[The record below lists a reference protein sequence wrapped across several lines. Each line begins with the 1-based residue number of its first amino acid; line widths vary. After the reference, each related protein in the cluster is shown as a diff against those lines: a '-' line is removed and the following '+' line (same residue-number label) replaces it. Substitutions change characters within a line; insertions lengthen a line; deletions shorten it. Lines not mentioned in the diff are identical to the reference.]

1 MIRVQSLRNRIIWQF
16 VLIIVPLA
24 AVPLI
29 QTVFNLQRTAFLE
42 NSFRLRQ
49 LSLSATDAYGRFI
62 EGVTDAVDTGELAQ
76 ARVAA
81 LDTVL
86 SALADQKRLDADHNL
101 DATVEQLTS
110 IATTVRKDPSFT
122 ALQPLRLVV
131 NQVDRD
137 LDSNR
142 DYYEKQHEASIA
154 RVIAGANAQDWIV
167 VGATLIS
174 VFLAA
179 FFVRGMILDLTRPLT
194 EAIRTANRIA
204 RGDEVGLD
212 QVRTHPDIG
221 GLLYSLKQMN
231 ASLHDYRKRVRDHE
245 RTLEAKIAERT
256 VQLGRS
262 VARLRALTEVTQ
274 TINSTLDIENVLAT
288 IVQRAVQLAEASVG
302 TIYELEETSGKLV
315 LRAVTGISND
325 ILEKLRATTLHVGE
339 GASGRAVATG
349 APVAFT
355 DVDDPHDPYESP
367 VRDFAKR
374 ENLRALLALPLVRE
388 GRVLGALTLGRRETG
403 AFSQEAIELLQTFA
417 AHSTVAMQNAR
428 LFRVLE
434 EKSRELEAA
443 SQHKSQFL
451 ANMSHELRTP
461 LNAILGYTELVV
473 DQIYGTVPPKILDV
487 MQRVQ
492 KSGRHLL
499 SLIND
504 VLDLSKIEAGQ
515 LHLALKDYSLADTLS
530 TVVTSIEPL
539 ATEKGLELTLE
550 VEPDLPVGFGDDR
563 RLAQVLLNLLGNAVK
578 FTDQGS
584 VKVGASRCD
593 GEFFVSVADTG
604 PGIPKSEQE
613 RIFGEFQQ
621 VDSSS
626 TRSKGGTGLGLAI
639 AKKIVEM
646 HGGRLWLDSEQG
658 SGSTFYFSV
667 PVRAQ
672 RRTEAQWAI

>member
-49 LSLSATDAYGRFI
+49 LSLTATDAYGRFI
-62 EGVTDAVDTGELAQ
+62 EGVTDAVDTGELTQ

-81 LDTVL
+81 LDAVL
-86 SALADQKRLDADHNL
+86 AALAEQKGLDADHNV
-101 DATVEQLTS
+101 DSTVEQLTS
-110 IATTVRKDPSFT
+110 IATTVRQDPSFT

-137 LDSNR
+137 LDANR
-142 DYYEKQHEASIA
+142 DYYENQHELSIA
-154 RVIAGANAQDWIV
+154 RVIAGANTQDWIV

-174 VFLAA
+174 VVLAA

-194 EAIRTANRIA
+194 EAIRTADRIA
-204 RGDEVGLD
+204 RGDEVGLEE
-212 QVRTHPDIG
+212 VRIHPDIG
-221 GLLYSLKQMN
+221 GLLHSLKLMN
-231 ASLHDYRKRVRDHE
+231 ASLHDYRKRVKDHE
-245 RTLEAKIAERT
+245 RTLEDKIAERT

-262 VARLRALTEVTQ
+262 VERLQALAEVTQ
-274 TINSTLDIENVLAT
+274 AVNSTLDIENVLAA
-288 IVQRAVQLAEASVG
+288 IVQRAVQLAEANVG
-302 TIYELEETSGKLV
+302 TIYELDERTGELV
-315 LRAVTGISND
+315 LRAATGISAEMLD
-325 ILEKLRATTLHVGE
+325 RWRATPLHVGE

-349 APVAFT
+349 APIAFT
-355 DVDDPHDPYESP
+355 DVDDPDAPYVSP
-367 VRDFAKR
+367 VREFAKR
-374 ENLRALLALPLVRE
+374 ENLRALLALPLTRE
-388 GRVLGALTLGRRETG
+388 GRVMGALTLGRRETG
-403 AFSQEAIELLQTFA
+403 AFSREVIELLQTFA
-417 AHSTVAMQNAR
+417 VHSTVAMQNAR
-428 LFRVLE
+428 LFRALE

-473 DQIYGTVPPKILDV
+473 DQIYGDVPAKILDV

-515 LHLALKDYSLADTLS
+515 LQLSLKDYSFTDTLN

-539 ATEKGLELTLE
+539 AAEKGLELTME
-550 VEPDLPVGFGDDR
+550 IEPDLPLGFGDDR

-578 FTDQGS
+578 FTDEGS
-584 VKVGASRCD
+584 VRVGASRCD
-593 GEFFVSVADTG
+593 GEFLVSVADTG
-604 PGIPKSEQE
+604 PGIPQSEQE
-613 RIFGEFQQ
+613 RIFREFQQ

-626 TRSKGGTGLGLAI
+626 TRAKGGTGLGLAI

-646 HGGRLWLDSEQG
+646 HGGRLWLESEEG
-658 SGSTFYFSV
+658 TGSTFFFSV
-667 PVRAQ
+667 PMRAQ
-672 RRTEAQWAI
+672 RKAETQWTI